1 MSYVRVLE
9 DFVAMCRDGVFTF
22 FTSGSLKQASALDGS
37 RRMMYELE
45 TTANETL
52 RIEDSVAGVHG
63 GLILGS
69 ITNETLLGREGDV
82 GRGRTVTLYIS
93 ISNDKQ

>member
-52 RIEDSVAGVHG
+52 
-63 GLILGS
+63 
-69 ITNETLLGREGDV
+69 LGREGDV